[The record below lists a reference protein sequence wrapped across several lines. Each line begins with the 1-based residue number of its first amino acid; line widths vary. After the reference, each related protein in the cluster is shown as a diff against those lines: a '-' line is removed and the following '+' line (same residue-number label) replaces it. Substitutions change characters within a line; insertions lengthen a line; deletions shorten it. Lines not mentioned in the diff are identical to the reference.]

1 MSGRGIDF
9 LENWVN
15 ENVTVADRKG
25 SQDRATEPTTKQD
38 GRASMLRKILIV
50 VALFSAVVVLPNPS
64 SAESVTRNY
73 SDWKNIAQSARY
85 WYVLGLFDMT
95 LIAVSGDKNTEA
107 VRDGML
113 KCGPELKYFTAVNA
127 ISKYY
132 ESNTA
137 HWSDPP
143 YMAFWQTVVRG
154 ECLTHV
160 NAARVKLGLNEWP
173 KR

>member
-1 MSGRGIDF
+1 
-9 LENWVN
+9 
-15 ENVTVADRKG
+15 
-25 SQDRATEPTTKQD
+25 
-38 GRASMLRKILIV
+38 MLRKTLIMV
-50 VALFSAVVVLPNPS
+50 VIALSIVALPKTS
-64 SAESVTRNY
+64 SAENITKNY

-95 LIAVSGDKNTEA
+95 LIAVSGDKNTDA

-113 KCGPELKYFTAVNA
+113 KCGPELNYFTAVNA

-154 ECLTHV
+154 ECLTQCCS
-160 NAARVKLGLNEWP
+160 R
-173 KR
+173 